1 MEISLG
7 VALED
12 VAYLDRDIRGSCS
25 DIVVY
30 STGSDPNT
38 AICSVW
44 RLWLDDILSLFTTGF

>member
-7 VALED
+7 VVLED

-30 STGSDPNT
+30 STGSGARA
-38 AICSVW
+38 AIGSIW
-44 RLWLDDILSLFTTGF
+44 RLCLDDILNPFVTGF